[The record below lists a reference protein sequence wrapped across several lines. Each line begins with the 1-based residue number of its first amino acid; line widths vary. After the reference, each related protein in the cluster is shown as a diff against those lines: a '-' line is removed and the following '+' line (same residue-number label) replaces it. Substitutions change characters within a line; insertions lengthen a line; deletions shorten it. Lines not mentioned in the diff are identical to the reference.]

1 METRKQIAA
10 EKKRCNS
17 YNCAQAILHT
27 YADIAGISEDEAM
40 NIAGAFGGGMGNME
54 GTCGA
59 LVGAGLVL
67 GLVNKDKAAI
77 EREEGKACFDSPER
91 EQARLKAKVKSMKQM
106 RQIMT
111 KFQERNGATQCKLLK
126 GIGTNVVLRERLRV
140 GERSSGTCPLCV
152 SDAAEFLE
160 SQLNESIWK

>member
-1 METRKQIAA
+1 MSIFVPKRMNMETRKHIAA

-17 YNCAQAILHT
+17 HNCAQAVLHT
-27 YADIAGISEDEAM
+27 YADMAGISEQEAM

-106 RQIMT
+106 RQIMSM
-111 KFQERNGATQCKLLK
+111 FQERNGATQCKLLK
-126 GIGTNVVLRERLRV
+126 GIGTKVVLRE
-140 GERSSGTCPLCV
+140 CPLCV

-160 SQLNESIWK
+160 SQLKEGIWK

>member
-1 METRKQIAA
+1 MVSRKEIAA

-17 YNCAQAILHT
+17 HNCAQAILHS
-27 YADIAGISEDEAM
+27 YADVAGISEEAAM

-67 GLVNKDKAAI
+67 GLVNKDK
-77 EREEGKACFDSPER
+77 
-91 EQARLKAKVKSMKQM
+91 VKSMKQM

-111 KFQERNGATQCKLLK
+111 RFQERNGATQCKLLK
-126 GIGTNVVLRERLRV
+126 GVRTKNVLRE
-140 GERSSGTCPLCV
+140 CPLCV
-152 SDAAEFLE
+152 ADAAEFLE
-160 SQLNESIWK
+160 ELLQQGNV

>member
-1 METRKQIAA
+1 
-10 EKKRCNS
+10 
-17 YNCAQAILHT
+17 
-27 YADIAGISEDEAM
+27 M

-126 GIGTNVVLRERLRV
+126 GVGTKVVLRE
-140 GERSSGTCPLCV
+140 CPLCV

-160 SQLNESIWK
+160 EQISCG

>member
-1 METRKQIAA
+1 MIKDSRKEIAA

-17 YNCAQAILHT
+17 HNCAQAVLHT
-27 YADIAGISEDEAM
+27 YADVAGITEDDAL

-67 GLVNKDKAAI
+67 GLVNKDK
-77 EREEGKACFDSPER
+77 
-91 EQARLKAKVKSMKQM
+91 VKSKKQM

-111 KFQERNGATQCKLLK
+111 WFKERNGATQCKLLK
-126 GIGTNVVLRERLRV
+126 GVGTKVVLRA
-140 GERSSGTCPLCV
+140 CPDCV
-152 SDAAEFLE
+152 ADAAEFLE
-160 SQLNESIWK
+160 DELNQ

>member
-1 METRKQIAA
+1 MENRKNIAA

-17 YNCAQAILHT
+17 HNCAQAILHT

-91 EQARLKAKVKSMKQM
+91 EQARLKGKVKSMKQM

-126 GIGTNVVLRERLRV
+126 GVGTKVVLRE
-140 GERSSGTCPLCV
+140 CPLCV

-160 SQLNESIWK
+160 EQISCG

>member
-1 METRKQIAA
+1 METRKHIAA

-17 YNCAQAILHT
+17 HNCAQAILHT

-54 GTCGA
+54 GT
-59 LVGAGLVL
+59 
-67 GLVNKDKAAI
+67 NKDKA
-77 EREEGKACFDSPER
+77 
-91 EQARLKAKVKSMKQM
+91 KSMKQM

-126 GIGTNVVLRERLRV
+126 GVGTKVVLRE
-140 GERSSGTCPLCV
+140 CPDCV
-152 SDAAEFLE
+152 ADAAEFMEEVL
-160 SQLNESIWK
+160 

>member
-1 METRKQIAA
+1 MINSRKEIAA

-17 YNCAQAILHT
+17 HNCAQAVLHT
-27 YADIAGISEDEAM
+27 YADVAGITEDDAL

-67 GLVNKDKAAI
+67 GLVNKDK
-77 EREEGKACFDSPER
+77 
-91 EQARLKAKVKSMKQM
+91 VKSKKQM

-111 KFQERNGATQCKLLK
+111 RFQERNGATQCKLLK
-126 GIGTNVVLRERLRV
+126 GVGTKVVLRA
-140 GERSSGTCPLCV
+140 CPDCV
-152 SDAAEFLE
+152 ADAAEFLE
-160 SQLNESIWK
+160 DELNQ